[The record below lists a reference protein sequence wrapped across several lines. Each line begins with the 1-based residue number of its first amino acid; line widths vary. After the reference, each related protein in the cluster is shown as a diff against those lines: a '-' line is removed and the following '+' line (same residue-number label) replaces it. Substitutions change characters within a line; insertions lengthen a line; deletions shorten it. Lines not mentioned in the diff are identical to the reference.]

1 MQTFI
6 SDQNK
11 NTAEGKEADR
21 ILRKCVHC
29 GFCSATC
36 PTYQLKGDELDGP
49 RGRIY
54 LIKNLLEGNEAS
66 KETQTHLDRCL
77 TCRACETTCPS
88 GVEYGHLLDIG
99 RQISERETSRSF
111 KDKTIRYLLGKIIP
125 DQKLFSGL
133 LKVGQFFR
141 SVLPH
146 DLAKNI
152 PDKKEVS
159 DRWPS
164 SQHKRKMLILE
175 GCTQPALT
183 PSTNIATAKI
193 LDALEISLI
202 RESEAG
208 CCGAVN
214 QHLSQTEDAAKHIKR
229 NIDAWMPHIGTAE
242 KPGIEAIVITASGC
256 GTMVKDYGYL
266 LRNDP
271 TYAEKAKRVS
281 ELCLDLVEVIE
292 KEDHSLLN
300 LKENNQE
307 KIVYQS
313 PCSLQHG
320 QKLAGN
326 VESLLTSFGYEL
338 SAVKDGHLCCG
349 SAGTYSILQSEMAD
363 QLRESKLKN
372 LTTDQP
378 EVILTANIG
387 CQQFL
392 QQKTDVPI
400 MHWVEL
406 IERRLQIS

>member
-1 MQTFI
+1 MQTSI

-11 NTAEGKEADR
+11 NTVEGQEADR

-36 PTYQLKGDELDGP
+36 PTYQLIGDELDGP

-54 LIKNLLEGNEAS
+54 LIKNLLEGNETS

-99 RQISERETSRSF
+99 RQINEKETPRSF
-111 KDKTIRYLLGKIIP
+111 KDKTIRYLLGKVIS

-133 LKVGQFFR
+133 LKVGQLFR
-141 SVLPH
+141 PVLPQN
-146 DLAKNI
+146 LAINI
-152 PDKKEVS
+152 PEKKEQN
-159 DRWPS
+159 DWPS
-164 SQHKRKMLILE
+164 PRHKRKMLILD
-175 GCTQPALT
+175 GCVQPSIM
-183 PSTNIATAKI
+183 PSTNIATAKV
-193 LDALEISLI
+193 LDTLGISLI

-214 QHLSQTEDAAKHIKR
+214 QHLSQVGDAMKHIKR
-229 NIDAWMPHIGTAE
+229 NIDSWW
-242 KPGIEAIVITASGC
+242 PGIEGGAEAIVITASGC

-266 LRNDP
+266 LRNDSV
-271 TYAEKAKRVS
+271 YAEKAKRVS
-281 ELCLDLVEVIE
+281 AICLDLVEVVAQ
-292 KEDHSLLN
+292 EDLSLLK
-300 LKENNQE
+300 LKESVQQ
-307 KIVYQS
+307 KVVYQS

-320 QKLAGN
+320 QKLNGH
-326 VESLLTSFGYEL
+326 VETLLNKVGCDL
-338 SAVKDGHLCCG
+338 SPVKDSHLCCG
-349 SAGTYSILQSEMAD
+349 SAGTYSMLQSEVAN
-363 QLRESKLKN
+363 QLRENKLKN

-392 QQKTDVPI
+392 QQKTDIPV
-400 MHWVEL
+400 MHWIEL
-406 IERRLQIS
+406 IERRMYV

>member
-6 SDQNK
+6 SDQNIS
-11 NTAEGKEADR
+11 TVEGKEADR

-99 RQISERETSRSF
+99 RQISEREIPRTLLDQSN
-111 KDKTIRYLLGKIIP
+111 RYFLGKIIP
-125 DQKLFSGL
+125 DRKLFSGL
-133 LKVGQFFR
+133 LKIGQFFR
-141 SVLPH
+141 SVLPQN
-146 DLAKNI
+146 LAKNI
-152 PDKKEVS
+152 PEKNEVNDK
-159 DRWPS
+159 WPS
-164 SQHKRKMLILE
+164 SKHERKMLILE
-175 GCTQPALT
+175 GCAQPSLT
-183 PSTNIATAKI
+183 PSTNIATAKV
-193 LDALEISLI
+193 LDALGISLI

-214 QHLSQTEDAAKHIKR
+214 QHLSQTGDALKHIRR
-229 NIDAWMPHIGTAE
+229 NIDAWWPRIEADV
-242 KPGIEAIVITASGC
+242 EAIVITASGC

-271 TYAEKAKRVS
+271 VYVEKAKQVS
-281 ELCLDLVEVIE
+281 ELCFDLVEIVE
-292 KEDHSLLN
+292 KEDLSLLK
-300 LKENNQE
+300 LKKNDQG

-313 PCSLQHG
+313 PCNLQHG
-320 QKLAGN
+320 QKLSGR
-326 VESLLTSFGYEL
+326 VESLLNKFSYEL
-338 SAVKDGHLCCG
+338 SPVKDSHLCCG

-363 QLRESKLKN
+363 QLRENKLKN
-372 LTTDQP
+372 LMADQP
-378 EVILTANIG
+378 DIILTANIG

-392 QQKTDVPI
+392 QQKTDLPV
-400 MHWVEL
+400 MHWIEL
-406 IERRLQIS
+406 IERRMQIS

>member
-11 NTAEGKEADR
+11 NTEEGKEADR

-54 LIKNLLEGNEAS
+54 LIKNLLEGNEAT

-99 RQISERETSRSF
+99 RQISEKQTPRSF

-133 LKVGQFFR
+133 LKAGQIFR
-141 SVLPH
+141 PVLPRK
-146 DLAKNI
+146 LAKNI
-152 PDKKEVS
+152 PEKKEKS
-159 DRWPS
+159 DWPS
-164 SQHKRKMLILE
+164 TQHKRKILILE
-175 GCTQPALT
+175 GCAQPALT
-183 PSTNIATAKI
+183 PSTNIATARV
-193 LDALEISLI
+193 LDALGISLI

-214 QHLSQTEDAAKHIKR
+214 QHLSQTDEAMKHIKK
-229 NIDAWMPHIGTAE
+229 NIDAWFPHIQN
-242 KPGIEAIVITASGC
+242 GIEAIVITASGC

-266 LRNDP
+266 LRNDSA
-271 TYAEKAKRVS
+271 YAEKAKKVS
-281 ELCLDLVEVIE
+281 ELCMDLVEVVE
-292 KEDHSLLN
+292 KEDLSLLK
-300 LKENNQE
+300 LKENDQK

-326 VESLLTSFGYEL
+326 VEALLSHFGYEL
-338 SAVKDGHLCCG
+338 SAVKDSHLCCG
-349 SAGTYSILQSEMAD
+349 SAGTYSILQSEMSD
-363 QLRESKLKN
+363 QLRENKIKN
-372 LTTDQP
+372 LIADQP

-387 CQQFL
+387 CQKFL
-392 QQKTDVPI
+392 QQKTDVPV
-400 MHWVEL
+400 MHWIEL
-406 IERRLQIS
+406 IAHRLRVS

>member
-11 NTAEGKEADR
+11 NTVEGQEADR

-29 GFCSATC
+29 GFCSANC

-54 LIKNLLEGNEAS
+54 LIKNLLEGKEAT

-99 RQISERETSRSF
+99 RQISEKKTPRSF

-141 SVLPH
+141 SVLPQK
-146 DLAKNI
+146 LAKNI
-152 PDKKEVS
+152 PEKKEKNN
-159 DRWPS
+159 WPS
-164 SQHKRKMLILE
+164 PQHKRKMLILE
-175 GCTQPALT
+175 GCAQPSLT
-183 PSTNIATAKI
+183 PSTNIAAAII
-193 LDALEISLI
+193 LDTLGVSLI
-202 RESEAG
+202 QESEAG

-214 QHLSQTEDAAKHIKR
+214 QHLSQTDDAMKHIKR
-229 NIDAWMPHIGTAE
+229 NIDAWMPHIET
-242 KPGIEAIVITASGC
+242 GIEAIVITASGC
-256 GTMVKDYGYL
+256 GTMMKDYGYL
-266 LRNDP
+266 LRNDSD
-271 TYAEKAKRVS
+271 YAEKAKLVS
-281 ELCLDLVEVIE
+281 NLCKDLIEVIE
-292 KEDHSLLN
+292 KEDLSLLK
-300 LKENNQE
+300 LKSDQ
-307 KIVYQS
+307 KKVVYQS

-326 VESLLTSFGYEL
+326 VEALLSNFGYEL
-338 SAVKDGHLCCG
+338 SAVKDSHLCCG

-363 QLRESKLKN
+363 QLRENKLKN
-372 LTTDQP
+372 LTIDQP

-392 QQKTDVPI
+392 QQKTDLPVL
-400 MHWVEL
+400 HWIEL
-406 IERRLQIS
+406 IEQRMSTRNQ

>member
-11 NTAEGKEADR
+11 NTPVGQEADR

-99 RQISERETSRSF
+99 RQISERETPRSV
-111 KDKTIRYLLGKIIP
+111 KDKTIRYLIGKIIP

-141 SVLPH
+141 PVLPQS
-146 DLAKNI
+146 LAKNI
-152 PDKKEVS
+152 PEKKAKS
-159 DRWPS
+159 DWPS
-164 SQHKRKMLILE
+164 TQHKRKMLILE
-175 GCTQPALT
+175 GCVQPSLT
-183 PSTNIATAKI
+183 PSTNIAMAKV
-193 LDALEISLI
+193 LGALGISLI

-214 QHLSQTEDAAKHIKR
+214 QHLSQIDDATNHIKR
-229 NIDAWMPHIGTAE
+229 NIDVWFPHVEA
-242 KPGIEAIVITASGC
+242 GIEGIVITASGC

-266 LRNDP
+266 LRNDSG
-271 TYAEKAKRVS
+271 YAEKSKRVS
-281 ELCLDLVEVIE
+281 ELCLDLVEVVQ
-292 KEDHSLLN
+292 KEDLSLLK
-300 LKENNQE
+300 LKENDQE
-307 KIVYQS
+307 KVAYQS

-326 VESLLTSFGYEL
+326 VEALLSSFGYEL
-338 SAVKDGHLCCG
+338 SAVKDSHLCCG

-363 QLRESKLKN
+363 QLRDNKLKN
-372 LTTDQP
+372 LTVDEP
-378 EVILTANIG
+378 EVILTANVG

-392 QQKTDVPI
+392 QQKTHVPV
-400 MHWVEL
+400 MHWIEL
-406 IERRLQIS
+406 IAHRLLVS